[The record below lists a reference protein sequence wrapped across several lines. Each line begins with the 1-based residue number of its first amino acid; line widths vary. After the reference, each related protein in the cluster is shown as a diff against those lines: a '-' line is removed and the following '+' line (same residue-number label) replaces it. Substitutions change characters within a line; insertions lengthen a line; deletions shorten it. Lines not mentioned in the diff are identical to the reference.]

1 MVKCGKQ
8 FLNYR
13 GRFLFREL
21 TSILDDVLTTI
32 KQVAT
37 LTHLHDNIDVC
48 AVFIS
53 FKVLN
58 DVWMIDCLHD
68 SDFYS

>member
-1 MVKCGKQ
+1 MVKRGKQ